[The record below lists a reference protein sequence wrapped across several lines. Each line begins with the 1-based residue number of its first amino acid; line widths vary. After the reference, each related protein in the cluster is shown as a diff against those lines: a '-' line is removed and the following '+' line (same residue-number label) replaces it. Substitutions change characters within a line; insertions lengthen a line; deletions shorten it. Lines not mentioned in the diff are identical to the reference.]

1 MSTQSSGFPRQ
12 KLPSSK
18 KNLDWRKSH
27 LDWADKNSYLF
38 NNNVRRSLRGKKIN
52 YDLFNGI
59 LHEEDMK
66 KTLNPMNTR
75 VGLIPSQIQHYPIIN
90 NPLNVLI
97 GEESRRKHDY
107 IVKVCND
114 DAISAIEIDK
124 VRLLS

>member
-12 KLPSSK
+12 KLPSSN

-66 KTLNPMNTR
+66 KTLNPMNKR
-75 VGLIPSQIQHYPIIN
+75 VGLIPSQIQH
-90 NPLNVLI
+90 
-97 GEESRRKHDY
+97 
-107 IVKVCND
+107 
-114 DAISAIEIDK
+114 
-124 VRLLS
+124 